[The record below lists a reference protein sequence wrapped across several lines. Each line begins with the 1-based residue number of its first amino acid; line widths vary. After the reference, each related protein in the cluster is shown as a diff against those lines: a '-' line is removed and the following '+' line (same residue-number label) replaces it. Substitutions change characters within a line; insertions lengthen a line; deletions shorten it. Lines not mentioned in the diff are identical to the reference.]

1 MNFDKNTIWAIVLS
15 FIVIV
20 GAFFVNIMFIMPKQ
34 KAAMEARQLEQAKL
48 EAEQKEKAQAANEQL
63 SLSSENTGFVENE
76 NIELV
81 SESDLTITTDKVKVV
96 FSQKGGDI
104 ISYRLTDHFDKDT
117 GLGVEMADN
126 ITASNRAFS
135 IAFGD
140 SYASALN
147 ETFNVKKEDDHTIG
161 FYRTY
166 DIKDSEG
173 KSQKFMIGKRYSFKD
188 GEYVFKY
195 DITIKPLDSFTGLN
209 INGSSYTIRT
219 SPQVGPHYDPKNNRY
234 DVRQYLSLSSGKRVQ
249 KNFSS
254 KEYSKDYEWAG
265 MGGKYFA
272 ILVKP
277 ASPVNMQPAVRC
289 SVESSTN
296 YQNSQV
302 FLSRK
307 PIENGYVTDEY
318 YVYVGP
324 RSENELIKYN
334 SSDKN
339 AWNLVNSRFNQAL
352 QTSGFFSIFET
363 VLKWSLEMIYKLV
376 HNWGVSII
384 ILTVILKV
392 ILFPLNKKTAMGSLK
407 MQELQPKMQA
417 IQEKYKNN
425 KQKLG
430 EEMSK
435 LYKQAGY
442 NPTSGC
448 LPMIAQMVILFAMYN
463 VFNNYFEFRGASF
476 IHGWIDDLSV
486 GDSIWSWKTSIPLLS
501 GFTHNNLRLL
511 PFIYTA
517 SQLLNGKITQYGNPG
532 AAGQSQASMKFMMYG
547 MPLLFFFLFY
557 NVPSGLLLYWTSSNI
572 FQIGQQIIINRIMKA
587 KRAELAEKQA
597 PAKRR

>member
-1 MNFDKNTIWAIVLS
+1 MNIDKNTVWAMVLS
-15 FIVIV
+15 CLVLV
-20 GAFFVNIMFIMPKQ
+20 GAFFVNMMFIMPKQ
-34 KAAMEARQLEQAKL
+34 QAALEKQRLEQEKL
-48 EAEQKEKAQAANEQL
+48 ESEQKAKAESEKIVDSVEADGLVE
-63 SLSSENTGFVENE
+63 SENV
-76 NIELV
+76 ELV
-81 SESDLTITTDKVKVV
+81 DENLLTITTDKVQVV

-104 ISYRLTDHFDKDT
+104 VSYKLTEHLDKDT
-117 GLGVEMADN
+117 GKGVEMADN
-126 ITASNRAFS
+126 VTAANRAFS
-135 IAFGD
+135 LAFGD
-140 SYASALN
+140 SYASSLN
-147 ETFNVKKEDDHTIG
+147 ELFNVKKEDDHTIG

-166 DIKDSEG
+166 DIKDSLG
-173 KSQKFMIGKRYSFKD
+173 KSHKYMIGKRYSFKD
-188 GEYVFKY
+188 GEYVFKF
-195 DITIKPLDSFTGLN
+195 DITVKPLDGFNELN
-209 INGSSYTIRT
+209 VNGSAYTIRT

-234 DVRQYLSLSSGKRVQ
+234 DVRQYLAFSGNKRVR

-265 MGGKYFA
+265 MGGKYFT

-277 ASPVNMQPAVRC
+277 ASPVNMQPSVRC
-289 SVESSTN
+289 SVDSESD

-302 FLSRK
+302 FLTRK
-307 PIENGYVTDEY
+307 AIESGYVTDEY
-318 YVYVGP
+318 YVYIGP
-324 RSENELIKYN
+324 RSESELIKYN

-339 AWNLVNSRFNQAL
+339 AWGLVNAKFNQAL

-363 VLKWSLEMIYKLV
+363 VLKWSLEMIYKIV
-376 HNWGVSII
+376 HNWGLAII

-417 IQEKYKNN
+417 LQAKYKNN
-425 KQKLG
+425 QQKLN
-430 EEMSK
+430 EEMGK

-442 NPTSGC
+442 NPASGC
-448 LPMIAQMVILFAMYN
+448 LPMIAQMIILFAMYN

-486 GDSIWSWKTSIPLLS
+486 GDSIWTWNTNIPFVT
-501 GFTHNNLRLL
+501 GFTHNCLRLL

-517 SQLLNGKITQYGNPG
+517 SQLLNGKITQYGNAG

-557 NVPSGLLLYWTSSNI
+557 NVPSGLLLYWTASNI
-572 FQIGQQIIINRIMKA
+572 FQIGQQILINRIMKS
-587 KRAELAEKQA
+587 KRAEMAEKQVA
-597 PAKRR
+597 AKRR